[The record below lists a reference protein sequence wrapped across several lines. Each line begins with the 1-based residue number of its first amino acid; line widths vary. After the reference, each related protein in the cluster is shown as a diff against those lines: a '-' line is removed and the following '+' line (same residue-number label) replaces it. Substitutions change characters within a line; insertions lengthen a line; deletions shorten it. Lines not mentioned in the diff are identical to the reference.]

1 MTILGQKIP
10 FLVIV
15 LLGVL
20 MSAVV
25 LVVIASST
33 KGARLLELEEE
44 VGALERENRELTSKL
59 VSNTS
64 LLLVEEKSQELG
76 MIKPENV
83 VYLETQ
89 EQIAKLP

>member
-1 MTILGQKIP
+1 
-10 FLVIV
+10 
-15 LLGVL
+15 

-83 VYLETQ
+83 VYLETR
-89 EQIAKLP
+89 EEIAKLP